1 MENNAIVALTNDPDD
16 GLVTKRLSFGEM
28 SQQLND
34 MQQINPDEVIQ
45 ALKNPAADNFA
56 RALEKM
62 REDCRVR
69 RATIEETA
77 KEQSV
82 SVGEADLRRMK
93 RQFSSLK
100 NTFLHYEVKDEFI
113 AALADGLPNGTEDI
127 QLQQFDEEAERN
139 IALLRDWKAKNAEKQ
154 EDIGK
159 LIDELEEMMG
169 KVDEETAKTLDDLV
183 ELSKEMRA
191 FDAEMGQM
199 AVDIEPGM
207 DEEECKRVIEE
218 ESAKADELEARL
230 LASMTELKSM
240 EGGVPGMRHDLEVAR
255 ETLEDMKAQHAS
267 VGNQNAN
274 HKESRRYSSSSAW
287 ATETVE
293 MLQAVSGISNVHIT
307 QGNMLTCR
315 LQTVYPVRSVI
326 GVQTLRDFESVE
338 HTIELEMST
347 SNGHVV
353 QGAMAPADVDVADVV
368 HEIRQSHRQPII
380 EHVLGAIRSK
390 VSGYY
395 HRRALLKHAQET
407 FPDAVP
413 HDDGMHEIT
422 CPLVRQTPAAE
433 SLRARVRLIG
443 SWPEQDDCAQ
453 VISLDGQCDIVTDDI
468 FAKRFDGFVSALESI
483 QAMIQ

>member
-82 SVGEADLRRMK
+82 SVGEADLRRMR

-207 DEEECKRVIEE
+207 DEEECKRVVEE

-255 ETLEDMKAQHAS
+255 ETLEDMKVQHAS

-293 MLQAVSGISNVHIT
+293 MLQAATNRISCS
-307 QGNMLTCR
+307 LC
-315 LQTVYPVRSVI
+315 YS
-326 GVQTLRDFESVE
+326 VQTLRDFESVE

-353 QGAMAPADVDVADVV
+353 QGAMAPADVDVADII
-368 HEIRQSHRQPII
+368 HGIRQSHRQPIMNMFWEQLEARCRGI
-380 EHVLGAIRSK
+380 
-390 VSGYY
+390 
-395 HRRALLKHAQET
+395 
-407 FPDAVP
+407 
-413 HDDGMHEIT
+413 IT
-422 CPLVRQTPAAE
+422 EGRC
-433 SLRARVRLIG
+433 
-443 SWPEQDDCAQ
+443 
-453 VISLDGQCDIVTDDI
+453 
-468 FAKRFDGFVSALESI
+468 
-483 QAMIQ
+483 